1 MESAMLGNWVSDHF
15 FRQLSSSNVRISLPV
30 LSLALLLI
38 PAAAGAVDE
47 QRFSFRNHNPFLQVY
62 GLPPFQTASR
72 VADGESNYNISLDIA
87 NHADSDTTSIES
99 AVIDGE
105 SYFLNF
111 SLRHGLTPWLE
122 VGLDL
127 PLVAHTNG
135 LFDNLI
141 EGWHELL
148 GISNTIRSGPSNQL
162 HFSFDSLRAAPYELT
177 SSTYGVGDIQL
188 TAAVP
193 LWEARE
199 PKRRVV
205 TLRSSLKL
213 PTGDAATLRG
223 SGAVDVSL
231 GLYASNSST
240 SAKYNFSVTGFGGVL
255 FLGSGD
261 VLPEIQKDAV
271 GFGGVAAT
279 WQLTERLGLTT
290 QLYAQTPYFD
300 SELSILGDS
309 SIQVA
314 FGGIYHWPKHR
325 LSLSFAI
332 VEDVFADATTDV
344 ALHLAVRTFGGKLD
358 GGPP

>member
-1 MESAMLGNWVSDHF
+1 MESAMLENCVSDRF
-15 FRQLSSSNVRISLPV
+15 FRQSSSPNFRISLGV
-30 LSLALLLI
+30 VGLALLLI
-38 PAAAGAVDE
+38 PAAADAVDE
-47 QRFSFRNHNPFLQVY
+47 QRISFRNHNPFLQIY
-62 GLPPFQTASR
+62 GLPPFQTATR
-72 VADGESNYNISLDIA
+72 VTDGESNYNISLDIA

-122 VGLDL
+122 VGLDV

-135 LFDNLI
+135 MFDNLI
-141 EGWHELL
+141 EGWHEFL
-148 GISNTIRSGPSNQL
+148 GISNNNRSGPSNQL
-162 HFSFDSLRAAPYELT
+162 HFSFDSSRAAAYELT

-193 LWEARE
+193 LWEAHE
-199 PKRRVV
+199 PNRRVV
-205 TLRSSLKL
+205 TLRSGLKL

-223 SGAVDVSL
+223 SGAIDVSL
-231 GLYASNSST
+231 GLYASDTSM
-240 SAKYNFSVTGFGGVL
+240 SAKHNLSVTGFGGVL

-261 VLPEIQKDAV
+261 VLPEIQKHTV
-271 GFGGVAAT
+271 SFGGVAAT
-279 WQLTERLGLTT
+279 WQLTERLDLTT
-290 QLYAQTPYFD
+290 QLYAQSPYFD

-309 SIQVA
+309 SFQVA
-314 FGGIYHWPKHR
+314 FGGIYRWPKHR

-344 ALHLAVRTFGGKLD
+344 VLHLAVRTSSAKLD